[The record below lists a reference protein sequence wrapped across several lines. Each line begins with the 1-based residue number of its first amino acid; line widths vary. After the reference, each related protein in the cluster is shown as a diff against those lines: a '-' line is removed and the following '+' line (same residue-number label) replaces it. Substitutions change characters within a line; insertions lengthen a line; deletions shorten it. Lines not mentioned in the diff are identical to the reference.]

1 MPSIA
6 NVARSSLRIARAVSI
21 VGILGLAAFAIV
33 LRQPTLTTLP
43 FRGSERADPTLLH
56 RHVDFLTNDVR
67 PRNSSHPENLDRA
80 AAYIANHFE
89 HAHGETALQTF
100 TARRRPYANVI
111 GHWGPRDP
119 RLPLLVVGAHYDSFG
134 DTGALPGADD
144 NASGTAGLLE
154 LARLLGSQKLALPV
168 ALVAF
173 TTEEPPFFGSDQ
185 MGSAIHANSLVA
197 DRRNVRGMI
206 CLEMIGYFS
215 NEQAWPNA
223 LFAMLYPS
231 RGDFVGVVGGW
242 HDRQLARLVKR
253 AIAGA
258 GPLPAVSFTGPRETS
273 DASDQRNYWSRGWSA
288 VMVTDTAFLR
298 NPNYHTARD
307 TANTLDY
314 ERMAHVIDGVLNA
327 VLHETT
333 R

>member
-1 MPSIA
+1 MPSII
-6 NVARSSLRIARAVSI
+6 NIARSSLRIALAVSV
-21 VGILGLAAFAIV
+21 VGILGLAALAIV
-33 LRQPTLTTLP
+33 LRQPTLTALP
-43 FRGSERADPTLLH
+43 FRGSERADATLLR

-67 PRNSSHPENLDRA
+67 PRNARHPENLDRA
-80 AAYIANHFE
+80 AAYIASHFE
-89 HAHGETALQTF
+89 GAHGATTVQAF
-100 TARRRPYANVI
+100 TARRRQYANVI

-154 LARLLGSQKLALPV
+154 LARLLGRQKLALPV
-168 ALVAF
+168 ELVAF
-173 TTEEPPFFGSDQ
+173 TTEEPPFFGSEQ
-185 MGSAIHANSLVA
+185 MGSAIHANSLVT

-231 RGDFVGVVGGW
+231 RGDGW

-258 GPLPAVSFTGPRETS
+258 GPLPVVSFTGPRETS

-298 NPNYHTARD
+298 NPNYHTVRD
-307 TANTLDY
+307 TANTLDC
-314 ERMAHVIDGVLNA
+314 ERMAYVIDGVLNA
-327 VLHETT
+327 VLHETS